1 MSAEVALTA
10 PQVPGYDVGE
20 PLGHG
25 GSGTVWAA
33 TRVGDGATVAVK
45 VVAVGTGDEADA
57 LAREFAVLARVDVE
71 GLVGFHEAVGLPGE
85 PAAVALVLDL
95 VGGGSLEG
103 VLRAR
108 GHLSVGESVTVLA
121 PVARALA
128 GLHGLGV
135 VHGDVHPGNVLLERT
150 GRPLLADLGVASLA
164 GDVAGQLY
172 GTEGFVAPEVL
183 DRGVVTTASDVYAVG
198 ALAWWCVTGSAPA
211 PMALR
216 RPLEELAPGL
226 PDAWS
231 EVTRRAL
238 LGDPEARPTAA
249 ELALAYYDSA
259 PCEPLRLVVGGDE
272 TSLLTQRLR
281 QPGATNP
288 PPPVA
293 PRTTA
298 VTVLRDWARR
308 VVALTVAPTTGLTT
322 GLTTAPR
329 APRAPARAAREAP
342 RRGRDTERAAALGT
356 VVVLVVGLV
365 MGGLMATG
373 RVPTPDWVHP
383 SRDAAGRQ
391 DAAGERVVPV
401 SSPGTAAAPATR
413 TATATSE
420 PVASR
425 SDPAT
430 DQTAPQRDPRGLMVA
445 LSTLRAEVM
454 TSGSLPDLARLD
466 APGSA
471 ALAQDRALLTD
482 LEASGQSW
490 QGVALTVTSAR
501 TVKHRATSA
510 TVDAVVQTAAYRVVD
525 GSGRVQQRPAVTGEE
540 MRFSLD
546 WSTGRWRV
554 ASITRA
560 TG

>member
-1 MSAEVALTA
+1 MSADLAWTA
-10 PQVPGYDVGE
+10 PEVPGYDVGE
-20 PLGHG
+20 RLGRG

-33 TRVGDGATVAVK
+33 TRVSDGAPVAVK
-45 VVAVGTGDEADA
+45 VVAVGAGDEADS

-71 GLVGFHEAVGLPGE
+71 GLVGFHEAVGLSGE
-85 PAAVALVLDL
+85 PAAVALVLDQ

-103 VLRAR
+103 IVRAR
-108 GHLSVGESVTVLA
+108 GHLSVGESVTMLA

-183 DRGVVTTASDVYAVG
+183 DRGVVTTAADVYAVG

-211 PMALR
+211 PVALR

-238 LGDPEARPTAA
+238 LGDPDARPTAA

-259 PCEPLRLVVGGDE
+259 PCEPLRLVVGSDE

-288 PPPVA
+288 SPPVV
-293 PRTTA
+293 PRGTA
-298 VTVLRDWARR
+298 VTVLRDGGRR
-308 VVALTVAPTTGLTT
+308 VVAPMAALTA
-322 GLTTAPR
+322 GLTTAL
-329 APRAPARAAREAP
+329 ATGLSAAGGAL
-342 RRGRDTERAAALGT
+342 RRGLDPRRAAALGT
-356 VVVLVVGLV
+356 VVVLVVGLAA
-365 MGGLMATG
+365 GGLMAAG
-373 RVPTPDWVHP
+373 RLTTPDWVHP
-383 SRDAAGRQ
+383 ARDAAGRP
-391 DAAGERVVPV
+391 DASGERVVPV
-401 SSPGTAAAPATR
+401 SAPGTAPAPATR
-413 TATATSE
+413 NATPE
-420 PVASR
+420 QVASR

-430 DQTAPQRDPRGLMVA
+430 DKIAPQRDPRGLMVA

-454 TSGSLPDLARLD
+454 TSGSLPDLAQLD
-466 APGSA
+466 APGSEA
-471 ALAQDRALLTD
+471 FAQDTALLKG
-482 LEASGQSW
+482 LAASGQSW
-490 QGVALTVTSAR
+490 QGVALSVTSAR
-501 TVKHRATSA
+501 TVSQIATSA

-525 GSGRVQQRPAVTGEE
+525 GSGRAQQRPAVGGEE
-540 MRFSLD
+540 MRFTLD
-546 WSTGRWRV
+546 WSAGRWRV
-554 ASITRA
+554 ASITGAPR
-560 TG
+560 